1 MTEEEYFTAWQTTF
15 KDQPEITEPANL
27 AISAGRLSTNPD
39 PALIFIAGYQ
49 AAIRATFKEF
59 TSNHWLAYAASE
71 DRSETNRKPAVT
83 ISNGRLHGFKT
94 WIAASK
100 LVGELIV
107 KVGSGA
113 EARYVRVSA
122 STTGVNI
129 THKPASRF
137 LPKLS
142 QGQAEFDG
150 AEFKELQDLSLIS
163 GFADRESYYIYL
175 AFLSALS
182 TQNHSSKNLSDSS
195 SLAKR
200 ANLILQ
206 THKGTLNNLA
216 KLDTSIQALLH
227 SSNPEMTDL
236 KSAWGDDGKLFMMYS
251 KGIQARH
258 K

>member
-1 MTEEEYFTAWQTTF
+1 
-15 KDQPEITEPANL
+15 
-27 AISAGRLSTNPD
+27 
-39 PALIFIAGYQ
+39 
-49 AAIRATFKEF
+49 
-59 TSNHWLAYAASE
+59 
-71 DRSETNRKPAVT
+71 
-83 ISNGRLHGFKT
+83 
-94 WIAASK
+94 
-100 LVGELIV
+100 
-107 KVGSGA
+107 
-113 EARYVRVSA
+113 
-122 STTGVNI
+122 VNI

-150 AEFKELQDLSLIS
+150 AEFKELQDLRLIS